1 MRIDYA
7 YAASSAIE
15 NKIASKHKIDIEEVN
30 EVFRNQP
37 LVRTLGRDQYGE
49 MRYGALGQ
57 TDEGRYL
64 SIVFVYQ
71 FPNLALAKVITVREM
86 SSNEKRT
93 YRRQKR
99 R

>member
-15 NKIASKHKIDIEEVN
+15 DKITSKHKIDIEEVN
-30 EVFRNQP
+30 QVFRNQP
-37 LVRTLGRDQYGE
+37 FARGLGRDQYGE
-49 MRYGALGQ
+49 IRYGALGQ
-57 TDEGRYL
+57 TNEGRYL

-71 FPNLALAKVITVREM
+71 PPNLAKVITAREM
-86 SSNEKRT
+86 SSNEKRF
-93 YRRQKR
+93 YRRQR